1 MYNKFGFREP
11 LNKEPDGTYITV
23 GQMQFWLNRSKGS
36 EKFKAA
42 DPEFLDYYDKCRVY
56 NLVSDIMEENEEAAI
71 MYWDTSTEALAIGY
85 PERGDVADALSSLI
99 HANRSEE
106 SDGEDSWSAGI

>member
-23 GQMQFWLNRSKGS
+23 GQMQFWLNQSKGS
-36 EKFKAA
+36 EKFKVA

-56 NLVSDIMEENEEAAI
+56 NLISDIMEDNEEAAI
-71 MYWDTSTEALAIGY
+71 MYWDSSIQGIAIGY
-85 PERGDVADALSSLI
+85 PERGDVADALSTVI

-106 SDGEDSWSAGI
+106 EDGEDSWSAGI